1 MKLRLPAIAF
11 FISLTIATVP
21 MRSLATIE
29 VATPTNDDLITEL
42 IVERLPG
49 RSSLSA
55 MSLIENTFDLDATV
69 ESKIFGRLEVI
80 QLDQPITRAEA
91 SSLVRQLV
99 NTGKVESAEINEKRY
114 VDAAPDDAEYPNQ
127 WYLKDFATTDK
138 GIGIEAAWSHT
149 TGSPS
154 IVVAVIDTGYTLH
167 PDLPTPLPG
176 YDFFGNDADATD
188 PGDACGV
195 IPDSWHGTKVAGII
209 GAKTNNGFGI
219 AGINQQSQIQ
229 HIRILG
235 ACGGDTSDEI
245 KAIRWAAGLPVDGI
259 SLNPTPARVINL
271 SLGGEGAC
279 STNEQEAINDAVAA
293 GSIVVVAAGNGGAD
307 KVGDDLDLPQNAFS
321 PANCNNV
328 ITVAATTSS
337 GARASYTNFGSVVDI
352 AAPGSHIRTT
362 TLNGYDSVF
371 GTSFAT
377 PIVSGIISLMLSV
390 KPGLDY
396 YGVLTLL
403 KKDNVANSFPS
414 IPSSQCSSD
423 ISALHYCGLGILDA
437 NHAVHTALLIALE
450 VFEPLQPS
458 RVADTR
464 SNIGNV
470 GTTKIGDG
478 AGGGTPL
485 TFKITGTGNIPTTG
499 VSAVSLNITA
509 VDTQVG
515 DEGGYL
521 KVYPCASGQPDVSNL
536 NFVSNQTIANAV
548 IVPVDTNGDICI
560 YVYGKAHILIDTNGW
575 FANSVNFSTITP
587 TRVADTR
594 LDIGNVGTTKIGDGA
609 GGGTPLT
616 FKITG
621 TGNIPTEG
629 VSAVSLNITAVDTQ
643 VGDEG
648 GYLKVYPCASGQPNI
663 SNLNF
668 VSNQTIANAV
678 IVPVDT
684 NGDIC
689 IYVYGKAHILIDA
702 NGWFANSVNFSTI
715 TPTRVADTR
724 SNIGNVGTNKI
735 GNGAGGGTPLTFKI
749 TGTGNIPTT
758 GVAAVSLNITAVNTQ
773 VGNVGGYLKVYPC
786 ASGQPNISNLNFVS
800 NQTIANAVIV
810 PVDTNGNI
818 CIYVYGKAHI
828 LIDANGW
835 FAT

>member
-1 MKLRLPAIAF
+1 M
-11 FISLTIATVP
+11 
-21 MRSLATIE
+21 
-29 VATPTNDDLITEL
+29 
-42 IVERLPG
+42 
-49 RSSLSA
+49 
-55 MSLIENTFDLDATV
+55 
-69 ESKIFGRLEVI
+69 
-80 QLDQPITRAEA
+80 
-91 SSLVRQLV
+91 
-99 NTGKVESAEINEKRY
+99 
-114 VDAAPDDAEYPNQ
+114 
-127 WYLKDFATTDK
+127 
-138 GIGIEAAWSHT
+138 
-149 TGSPS
+149 
-154 IVVAVIDTGYTLH
+154 
-167 PDLPTPLPG
+167 
-176 YDFFGNDADATD
+176 
-188 PGDACGV
+188 
-195 IPDSWHGTKVAGII
+195 
-209 GAKTNNGFGI
+209 
-219 AGINQQSQIQ
+219 
-229 HIRILG
+229 
-235 ACGGDTSDEI
+235 
-245 KAIRWAAGLPVDGI
+245 
-259 SLNPTPARVINL
+259 
-271 SLGGEGAC
+271 SLGGGGNC
-279 STNEQEAINDAVAA
+279 SELEQSAINDAVAA
-293 GSIVVVAAGNGGAD
+293 GAIVVVAAGNGGSD
-307 KVGDDLDLPQNAFS
+307 NVGDDLDLPQNAFS

-328 ITVAATTSS
+328 ITVAATTST
-337 GARASYTNFGSVVDI
+337 GARASYTNFGSIVDI
-352 AAPGSHIRTT
+352 AAPGSNIRTT
-362 TLNGYDSVF
+362 TVGGYTSVS

-403 KKDNVANSFPS
+403 RKDNVANSFPS
-414 IPSSQCSSD
+414 SPSSQCSND
-423 ISALHYCGLGILDA
+423 ISATYYCGLGILDA
-437 NHAVHTALLIALE
+437 NHAVHTAFLIALE
-450 VFEPLQPS
+450 VFEPLQPT

-470 GTTKIGDG
+470 GTNKIGNG
-478 AGGGTPL
+478 ASGGTPL
-485 TFKITGTGNIPTTG
+485 TFKITGIGNIPTTG

-509 VDTQVG
+509 VNTQVG

-548 IVPVDTNGDICI
+548 IVPVDTNGNICI
-560 YVYGKAHILIDTNGW
+560 YVYGQAHILIDTNGW
-575 FANSVNFSTITP
+575 FANSVNFTTITP
-587 TRVADTR
+587 TRVTDTR
-594 LDIGNVGTTKIGDGA
+594 LDIGNVGTNKIGDGA
-609 GGGTPLT
+609 SGGTPLT
-616 FKITG
+616 FKIIG

-629 VSAVSLNITAVDTQ
+629 VSAVSLNITAVNTQ

-648 GYLKVYPCASGQPNI
+648 GYLKVYPCASGQPDV

-684 NGDIC
+684 NGNIC
-689 IYVYGKAHILIDA
+689 IYVYGQAHILIDA
-702 NGWFANSVNFSTI
+702 NGWFANSVNFTTI

-735 GNGAGGGTPLTFKI
+735 GDGASGGTPLTFKI

-758 GVAAVSLNITAVNTQ
+758 GVSAVSLNITAVNTQ

-786 ASGQPNISNLNFVS
+786 ASGQPDISNLNFVS

>member
-1 MKLRLPAIAF
+1 MKLRLPAIAL
-11 FISLTIATVP
+11 FIGLTIATVP
-21 MRSLATIE
+21 MRSLATVE
-29 VATPTNDDLITEL
+29 VATQANDDLITEL

-55 MSLIENTFDLDATV
+55 MSLIENEFDLDASV
-69 ESKIFGRLEVI
+69 ESKIFDRLEVI

-91 SSLVRQLV
+91 DSLVQQLV
-99 NTGKVESAEINEKRY
+99 DTGKVESAEINEKRY
-114 VDAAPDDAEYPNQ
+114 AVTAPNDPEYVNQ

-138 GIGIEAAWSHT
+138 GIGIESAWSHT

-154 IVVAVIDTGYTLH
+154 IVVAVIDTGYTVH

-176 YDFFGNDADATD
+176 YDFFDNDADATD
-188 PGDACGV
+188 PGDAGCDQ
-195 IPDSWHGTKVAGII
+195 PNPSWHGTKVAGII
-209 GAKTNNGFGI
+209 GAKTNNGIGV

-235 ACGGDTSDEI
+235 PCGGDTSDEI
-245 KAIRWAAGLPVDGI
+245 KAIRWAAGLPVHGI
-259 SLNPTPARVINL
+259 SLNPTPARVLNL
-271 SLGGEGAC
+271 SLGGGGNC
-279 STNEQEAINDAVAA
+279 SELEQSAINDAVAA
-293 GSIVVVAAGNGGAD
+293 GAIVVVAAGNGGSD
-307 KVGDDLDLPQNAFS
+307 NVGDDLDLPQNAFS
-321 PANCNNV
+321 PANCNSV
-328 ITVAATTSS
+328 ITVAATTST

-352 AAPGSHIRTT
+352 AAPGSNIRTT
-362 TLNGYDSVF
+362 KFNGYDSVS

-390 KPGLDY
+390 KPGLNY

-403 KKDNVANSFPS
+403 RKDNVANSFPS
-414 IPSSQCSSD
+414 IPSSQCSND
-423 ISALHYCGLGILDA
+423 ISATYYCGLGILDA

-450 VFEPLQPS
+450 VFEPLQPT

-470 GTTKIGDG
+470 GTNKIGDG

-485 TFKITGTGNIPTTG
+485 TFKIIGTGNIPTTG

-515 DEGGYL
+515 NEGGYL

-548 IVPVDTNGDICI
+548 IVPVDTNGNICV
-560 YVYGKAHILIDTNGW
+560 YVYGQAHILIDTNGW
-575 FANSVNFSTITP
+575 FANSVNFTTITP

-594 LDIGNVGTTKIGDGA
+594 LDIGNVGTNKIGDGA

-616 FKITG
+616 FKIAG

-643 VGDEG
+643 VGNVG
-648 GYLKVYPCASGQPNI
+648 GYFKVYPCASGQPD
-663 SNLNF
+663 
-668 VSNQTIANAV
+668 V
-678 IVPVDT
+678 
-684 NGDIC
+684 
-689 IYVYGKAHILIDA
+689 
-702 NGWFANSVNFSTI
+702 
-715 TPTRVADTR
+715 
-724 SNIGNVGTNKI
+724 
-735 GNGAGGGTPLTFKI
+735 
-749 TGTGNIPTT
+749 
-758 GVAAVSLNITAVNTQ
+758 
-773 VGNVGGYLKVYPC
+773 
-786 ASGQPNISNLNFVS
+786 SNLNFVS

-818 CIYVYGKAHI
+818 CVYVYGQAHI
-828 LIDANGW
+828 LIDTNGW

>member
-1 MKLRLPAIAF
+1 MKLRITAVALSIG
-11 FISLTIATVP
+11 LTSTAVP
-21 MRSLATIE
+21 MRSLAISEVTNIE
-29 VATPTNDDLITEL
+29 VATQTNDDLITEF

-49 RSSLSA
+49 RSSLGA
-55 MSLIENTFDLDATV
+55 MSLIENEFDLEATV
-69 ESKIFGRLEVI
+69 ESKIFDRLEVI
-80 QLDQPITRAEA
+80 QLDQPITRDEA
-91 SSLVRQLV
+91 NVLVQQLV
-99 NTGKVESAEINEKRY
+99 NSGKVALAEINEKRY
-114 VDAAPDDAEYPNQ
+114 IATAPNDPDYNNQ
-127 WYLKDFATTDK
+127 WHLKDFATPNNL
-138 GIGIEAAWSHT
+138 GIGIEAAWGET

-154 IVVAVIDTGYTLH
+154 IVVAVIDTGYTQH

-176 YDFFGNDADATD
+176 YDFFDNDTDATD
-188 PGDACGV
+188 PGDACNGQ
-195 IPDSWHGTKVAGII
+195 PDSWHGTKVAGVIA
-209 GAKTNNGFGI
+209 AKANNGIGI
-219 AGINQQSQIQ
+219 AGITQQSRIQ

-235 ACGGDTSDEI
+235 PCGGDVADEI
-245 KAIRWAAGLPVDGI
+245 KAIRWAAGLTVAGI
-259 SLNPTPARVINL
+259 TTNSTPARVLNL
-271 SLGGEGAC
+271 SLGGPGQC
-279 STNEQEAINDAVAA
+279 SASEQSAINDAVAA
-293 GSIVVVAAGNGGAD
+293 GGIVVVAAGNGGD
-307 KVGDDLDLPQNAFS
+307 DLIGDDLDLVPNS

-352 AAPGSHIRTT
+352 AAPGSNIRTT
-362 TLNGYDSVF
+362 TLNGYDSLS

-548 IVPVDTNGDICI
+548 IVPVDTNG
-560 YVYGKAHILIDTNGW
+560 
-575 FANSVNFSTITP
+575 
-587 TRVADTR
+587 
-594 LDIGNVGTTKIGDGA
+594 
-609 GGGTPLT
+609 
-616 FKITG
+616 
-621 TGNIPTEG
+621 
-629 VSAVSLNITAVDTQ
+629 
-643 VGDEG
+643 
-648 GYLKVYPCASGQPNI
+648 
-663 SNLNF
+663 
-668 VSNQTIANAV
+668 
-678 IVPVDT
+678 
-684 NGDIC
+684 
-689 IYVYGKAHILIDA
+689 
-702 NGWFANSVNFSTI
+702 
-715 TPTRVADTR
+715 
-724 SNIGNVGTNKI
+724 
-735 GNGAGGGTPLTFKI
+735 
-749 TGTGNIPTT
+749 
-758 GVAAVSLNITAVNTQ
+758 
-773 VGNVGGYLKVYPC
+773 
-786 ASGQPNISNLNFVS
+786 
-800 NQTIANAVIV
+800 
-810 PVDTNGNI
+810 NI